1 MTHFDFGEVLL
12 GGRVG
17 GLDDDDEVAVGELSV
32 RLVGAECP
40 GQLVDDEDGRVQ
52 DLLLV
57 SPEAIWVCKEPNLL
71 SFWGILPGCELRP
84 FQWKSMEL
92 S

>member
-1 MTHFDFGEVLL
+1 MLRTKAAAQRKFTHFDFGEVLL

-17 GLDDDDEVAVGELSV
+17 GLDDDDKVSVGELSV
-32 RLVGAECP
+32 RLVGAERS

-57 SPEAIWVCKEPNLL
+57 SPEAI
-71 SFWGILPGCELRP
+71 
-84 FQWKSMEL
+84 
-92 S
+92 

>member
-1 MTHFDFGEVLL
+1 MLRTKVAAQWKMTHFDFGEVLL

-32 RLVGAECP
+32 RLVGAERS
-40 GQLVDDEDGRVQ
+40 GQLVDDEDRRVQ

-57 SPEAIWVCKEPNLL
+57 SPEAI
-71 SFWGILPGCELRP
+71 
-84 FQWKSMEL
+84 
-92 S
+92 